1 MDWGETMP
9 GIRRLVNA
17 VAGILRVINWK
28 IALMAAVTAPLVV
41 LFHEL
46 AHVFALEAA
55 GIDARL
61 YGFSMGVPVGY
72 SWDFKG
78 LEEAAAFYHVNG
90 RAIAYAALAGPLT
103 TLFIAVGAWMTYRY
117 KAARIAWGGALG
129 ALALRMMG
137 ITEFMPRFLDGTMSA
152 SDEAIAAH
160 FLGLPLSSFYWPSL
174 VLGYVGIFLLYKVVE
189 KGKRFSHFLS
199 AMLGGTIGYFSVDI
213 LANVLV
219 FRPEVWGR

>member
-1 MDWGETMP
+1 M
-9 GIRRLVNA
+9 NA
-17 VAGILRVINWK
+17 FAGILRVINWK

-46 AHVFALEAA
+46 AHVFVLEGA

-61 YGFSMGVPVGY
+61 RGFSMGMPVGY

-78 LEEAAAFYHVNG
+78 LEAAASFYHVTG
-90 RAIAYAALAGPLT
+90 RAIGYAALAGPLT
-103 TLFIAVGAWMTYRY
+103 TLFIAVGGLMAYRY
-117 KAARIAWGGALG
+117 ESTRIAWGGALS

-137 ITEFMPRFLDGTMSA
+137 ITEFMPRFLDGTMSG

-160 FLGLPLSSFYWPSL
+160 FLGLPLSSLYWPSL
-174 VLGYVGIFLLYKVVE
+174 VLGYVSAFLLYRVVE
-189 KGKRFSHFLS
+189 KGQRFSHFLS
-199 AMLGGTIGYFSVDI
+199 AMMGGTIGYFGVDI
-213 LANVLV
+213 LANVLI

>member
-1 MDWGETMP
+1 M
-9 GIRRLVNA
+9 NA

-46 AHVFALEAA
+46 THVFVLEGA
-55 GIDARL
+55 GIAARL
-61 YGFSMGVPVGY
+61 HGFSMGVPVGY

-78 LEEAAAFYHVNG
+78 LEAAAAFYHVNG

-103 TLFIAVGAWMTYRY
+103 TLLIAVGAWMAYRY
-117 KAARIAWGGALG
+117 QNARIPWGGALC

-137 ITEFMPRFLDGTMSA
+137 ITEFMPRFLDGTMSG

-174 VLGYVGIFLLYKVVE
+174 VLGYVSILLLYRVVE
-189 KGKRFSHFLS
+189 KSQRFSHFLS
-199 AMLGGTIGYFSVDI
+199 AMMGGTIGYFGVDI
-213 LANVLV
+213 LANVLI
-219 FRPEVWGR
+219 FRPAVWGR

>member
-1 MDWGETMP
+1 
-9 GIRRLVNA
+9 
-17 VAGILRVINWK
+17 
-28 IALMAAVTAPLVV
+28 MAAVTTPLVV

-46 AHVFALEAA
+46 AHVFVLEGA

-61 YGFSMGVPVGY
+61 AGFSMGMPVGY

-103 TLFIAVGAWMTYRY
+103 TLLIAVGAWMAYRY
-117 KAARIAWGGALG
+117 EAARIAWGGALG

-137 ITEFMPRFLDGTMSA
+137 ITEFMPRFLDGTMSG

-174 VLGYVGIFLLYKVVE
+174 VSGYVSIFLLYWAVK
-189 KGKRFSHFLS
+189 KGQRFSHVLS
-199 AMLGGTIGYFSVDI
+199 AMMGGTIGYFCVDI
-213 LANVLV
+213 LANILI